1 MPLRITLLKS
11 PESVSMPQTV
21 FTFDEQGGS
30 IGRGDE
36 NTLVLQ
42 DPERFLSTRHCQ
54 FVFEEGSY
62 YLIDQ
67 STNGTFYNGSL
78 DPMGKGTRL
87 VLNDQDSFMVGDYEF
102 LVQLDQAVGGES
114 LAATGAAPDPFLSP
128 AQDIFASASQ
138 HNDPLD
144 GFASNPF
151 AGSASGSADGLMPSV
166 SSSNDPLA
174 ALDQANGGFSPEPE
188 VKDSFSDPFGM
199 PSQSESVD
207 PLNQQVDWQQP
218 SAPVDMGGSLIPD
231 DWDLDHAPDNT
242 FSTDPSI
249 DPPTEE
255 IDMGAFLA
263 AHAPAE
269 PAEPS
274 PSAATPRPGG
284 SARQR
289 ALESASVR
297 IQQEIESLKQQRA
310 RNQQV
315 ASATAG
321 VDKTFIDALGLGQH
335 ELSDEEVSRIN
346 QLAGEVMR
354 EMVIGLMNV
363 LGSRSAIKSE
373 FRMNVTTIQPVEN
386 NPLKFSANV
395 EDALENMFIRQGR
408 AYKQPLDA
416 VADGFQGVA
425 EHQLAI
431 IAGIREAF
439 NSLLARFD
447 PATLEEKF
455 ARQNKGGILP
465 GSQKARNWDLFAD
478 YYEELVGDMD
488 RSFQYLFG
496 DGFVRAYEEQLQKLA
511 IKRKA
516 QTNDK

>member
-1 MPLRITLLKS
+1 
-11 PESVSMPQTV
+11 
-21 FTFDEQGGS
+21 
-30 IGRGDE
+30 
-36 NTLVLQ
+36 
-42 DPERFLSTRHCQ
+42 
-54 FVFEEGSY
+54 
-62 YLIDQ
+62 
-67 STNGTFYNGSL
+67 
-78 DPMGKGTRL
+78 
-87 VLNDQDSFMVGDYEF
+87 
-102 LVQLDQAVGGES
+102 
-114 LAATGAAPDPFLSP
+114 
-128 AQDIFASASQ
+128 
-138 HNDPLD
+138 
-144 GFASNPF
+144 
-151 AGSASGSADGLMPSV
+151 MPST

-174 ALDQANGGFSPEPE
+174 ALDQANGGFSPRPE
-188 VKDSFSDPFGM
+188 ANDSFSDPFAM
-199 PSQSESVD
+199 PSQSQSVD

-231 DWDLDHAPDNT
+231 DWDLDHAPEDT
-242 FSTDPSI
+242 FSTDPSL

-255 IDMGAFLA
+255 IDMDAFLA
-263 AHAPAE
+263 AHH

-274 PSAATPRPGG
+274 EPAPSAATPRPGG

-297 IQQEIESLKQQRA
+297 IQQEIEALKQQRA
-310 RNQQV
+310 QNRQA
-315 ASATAG
+315 ASSPAS
-321 VDKTFIDALGLGQH
+321 VDKTFINALGLGHH
-335 ELSDEEVSRIN
+335 ELSDEEITRVN

-354 EMVIGLMNV
+354 EMVVGLMNV

-386 NPLKFSANV
+386 NPLKFSANL

-465 GSQKARNWDLFAD
+465 GSQKARNWDLFSD

-516 QTNDK
+516 ESNDK